1 MTRYCDAHIHLSHSK
16 EPFFAPNEQ
25 YFCVTSCHSKEEF
38 ESLGRYLPSGRSGYP
53 HFRYSLHSS
62 ASLRNAS
69 GGATIPT
76 AKEQLID
83 GTPRQNHRFYR
94 DSLKTCLA
102 SFVPSGRSL
111 PTANVKGLV
120 FATYGIHPQSPS
132 IRDKSFIEE
141 ELAFLENLLA
151 AKKIIAIGECG
162 FDFFTP
168 EFKSTAAEQEIVFNE
183 QLFLAQKY
191 NLPLVLHLR
200 KAIEK
205 IFTYSRELKKLPAVI
220 FHSFPGTL
228 REAQSLTNHGINAFF
243 SFGKPIL
250 NGKKSAIE
258 CIQNLPLENLLLET
272 DAPYQ
277 TLKGEQET
285 FPSDIKKVYQKA
297 SELRGLSLQELSEAI
312 YVNFQQVTC
321 AFKGNCPDLC
331 KTQISIS

>member
-1 MTRYCDAHIHLSHSK
+1 MTRYCDAHMHLSHSK
-16 EPFFAPNEQ
+16 EPDFAGEEQ
-25 YFCVTSCHSKEEF
+25 YLCLSSCHSKEEF

-69 GGATIPT
+69 GGATI
-76 AKEQLID
+76 
-83 GTPRQNHRFYR
+83 
-94 DSLKTCLA
+94 
-102 SFVPSGRSL
+102 

-258 CIQNLPLENLLLET
+258 CVQNLPLENLLLET

-277 TLKGEQET
+277 TLKGEKET

-312 YVNFQQVTC
+312 YVNFQHVTC

>member
-16 EPFFAPNEQ
+16 EPVFAESEQ

-83 GTPRQNHRFYR
+83 GTPRQNLRFCR

-102 SFVPSGRSL
+102 SFAPSGRSL
-111 PTANVKGLV
+111 PTAEVTSMV
-120 FATYGIHPQSPS
+120 FASYGIHPQSPAL
-132 IRDKSFIEE
+132 RDKTFIEKELSFI
-141 ELAFLENLLA
+141 ENLLA
-151 AKKIIAIGECG
+151 EKKIIAIGECG
-162 FDFFTP
+162 FDFFTT
-168 EFKSTAAEQEIVFNE
+168 EFKSTAPEQEIVFNE

-191 NLPLVLHLR
+191 NVPIVLHLR
-200 KAIEK
+200 KSIEK

-228 REAQSLTNHGINAFF
+228 REAQSLQNHGINAFF

-250 NGKKSAIE
+250 NGKKASID
-258 CIQNLPLENLLLET
+258 CVQNLPIQNILFET

-277 TLKGEQET
+277 TLKDEKET
-285 FPSDIKKVYQKA
+285 LPSDIKKVYQRA
-297 SELRGLSLQELSEAI
+297 CELRGLSIE
-312 YVNFQQVTC
+312 
-321 AFKGNCPDLC
+321 DLC
-331 KTQISIS
+331 EKIFINFKSALNL

>member
-1 MTRYCDAHIHLSHSK
+1 MHLSHSK
-16 EPFFAPNEQ
+16 EPNFASEEQ
-25 YFCVTSCHSKEEF
+25 YLCLSSCHSKEEF

-76 AKEQLID
+76 A
-83 GTPRQNHRFYR
+83 
-94 DSLKTCLA
+94 
-102 SFVPSGRSL
+102 
-111 PTANVKGLV
+111 NVKGLV

-132 IRDKSFIEE
+132 IKDKSFIEE

-168 EFKSTAAEQEIVFNE
+168 KFKSTAAEQEIVFNE

-228 REAQSLTNHGINAFF
+228 REAHSLTNHGINAFF

-258 CIQNLPLENLLLET
+258 CVQNLPLENLLLET

-277 TLKGEQET
+277 TLKGEKET

>member
-16 EPFFAPNEQ
+16 EPVFAESEQ

-83 GTPRQNHRFYR
+83 GTPRQNHRFCR

-102 SFVPSGRSL
+102 SFASSGRSL
-111 PTANVKGLV
+111 PTAEVTSMV
-120 FATYGIHPQSPS
+120 FASYGIHPQSPAL
-132 IRDKSFIEE
+132 RDKTFIEKELSFI
-141 ELAFLENLLA
+141 ENLLA
-151 AKKIIAIGECG
+151 EKKIIAIGECG
-162 FDFFTP
+162 FDFFTQ
-168 EFKSTAAEQEIVFNE
+168 EFKSTAPEQEIVFNE

-191 NLPLVLHLR
+191 NVPMVLHLR
-200 KAIEK
+200 KSIEK

-228 REAQSLTNHGINAFF
+228 REAKSLQNHGINAFF

-250 NGKKSAIE
+250 NGKKASID
-258 CIQNLPLENLLLET
+258 CVQNLPIQNILFET

-277 TLKGEQET
+277 TLKDEKET
-285 FPSDIKKVYQKA
+285 LPSDIKKVYQRA
-297 SELRGLSLQELSEAI
+297 CELRKIGLEKLTES
-312 YVNFQQVTC
+312 VFKNFTK
-321 AFKGNCPDLC
+321 AYLE
-331 KTQISIS
+331 

>member
-1 MTRYCDAHIHLSHSK
+1 MTRYCDAHMHLSHSK
-16 EPFFAPNEQ
+16 EPNFASEEQ
-25 YFCVTSCHSKEEF
+25 YLCLSSCHSKEEF

-76 AKEQLID
+76 A
-83 GTPRQNHRFYR
+83 
-94 DSLKTCLA
+94 
-102 SFVPSGRSL
+102 
-111 PTANVKGLV
+111 NVKGLV

-132 IRDKSFIEE
+132 IKDKSFIEE

-168 EFKSTAAEQEIVFNE
+168 KFKSTAAEQEIVFNE

-228 REAQSLTNHGINAFF
+228 REAHSLTNHGINAFF

-258 CIQNLPLENLLLET
+258 CVQNLPLENLLLET

-277 TLKGEQET
+277 TLKGEKET

>member
-1 MTRYCDAHIHLSHSK
+1 MTRYCDAHIHLSHSM
-16 EPFFAPNEQ
+16 EPVFAESEQ

-38 ESLGRYLPSGRSGYP
+38 ESLGRYLPSGRSDYP

-83 GTPRQNHRFYR
+83 GTPRQNHRFCR

-102 SFVPSGRSL
+102 GFAPSGRSL
-111 PTANVKGLV
+111 PTAEVTSMV
-120 FATYGIHPQSPS
+120 FASYGIHPQSPAL
-132 IRDKSFIEE
+132 RDKTFIEKELSFI
-141 ELAFLENLLA
+141 ENLLA
-151 AKKIIAIGECG
+151 EKKIIAIGECG

-168 EFKSTAAEQEIVFNE
+168 EFKSTAPEQEIVFNE

-191 NLPLVLHLR
+191 NVPIVLHLR
-200 KAIEK
+200 KSIEK

-228 REAQSLTNHGINAFF
+228 REAQSLQNHGINAFF

-250 NGKKSAIE
+250 NGKKASID
-258 CIQNLPLENLLLET
+258 CVQNLPIQNILFET
-272 DAPYQ
+272 DATYQ
-277 TLKGEQET
+277 TLKDEKET
-285 FPSDIKKVYQKA
+285 LPSDIKKVYQRA
-297 SELRGLSLQELSEAI
+297 CELRGLSIE
-312 YVNFQQVTC
+312 
-321 AFKGNCPDLC
+321 DLC
-331 KTQISIS
+331 EKIFINFKSALNL

>member
-111 PTANVKGLV
+111 PYA
-120 FATYGIHPQSPS
+120 FATYGIHPQSPLLKN
-132 IRDKSFIEE
+132 KSLIEE
-141 ELAFLENLLA
+141 ELSYMENLIID
-151 AKKIIAIGECG
+151 KKIIAIGECG

-168 EFKSTAAEQEIVFNE
+168 EFKSTAAEQETVFNE

-200 KAIEK
+200 KSIEK
-205 IFTYSRELKKLPAVI
+205 IFTYSRQLKKIPAVV
-220 FHSFPGTL
+220 FHSFPGTF

-250 NGKKSAIE
+250 NGKKASID
-258 CIQNLPLENLLLET
+258 CVQNLPLQNLLFET

-277 TLKGEQET
+277 TLKGETET
-285 FPSDIKKVYQKA
+285 FPTDIKKVYRKA
-297 SELRGLSLQELSEAI
+297 CELRKINLEELSET
-312 YVNFQQVTC
+312 VFKNFQI
-321 AFKGNCPDLC
+321 AFEN
-331 KTQISIS
+331 SIILF